1 MFNLHIKIIYIYI
14 LYIIMSSSIV
24 YINQNNELEKI
35 NFVDI
40 VTSSNI
46 TTLPTSNVI
55 FGNST
60 KNANFKFNEITF
72 ENNININKNTTV
84 SGNLTISNDILPSI
98 THNSNIG
105 SITKKFNNIHAE
117 HIYVGANSLWIGEHN
132 KIEIDNSNNLKFRKI
147 NRTKV
152 PLTIYN
158 KLTQTSEN
166 NMKSTDRSATAKLLQ
181 EINSVRSSNINI
193 TNNTLDQVSDDDWIK
208 FLNKNNIT
216 LDGGNTVEN
225 LYNIDDV
232 EDITSDLT
240 GLNNIVINKNLN
252 VYGNINIKDGLIIPN
267 NSNFNSFNG
276 SIYYNDTNH
285 KFYGYYN
292 NTKEWKIL
300 GSDSDSIYLN
310 LNQNLNINGNLTIL
324 GSNNKINVESLNIK
338 SPITLNNNTT
348 LTTTELESISNIDG
362 WSQNGFDNKYWTKYY
377 NFNTTSSVVPN
388 INKLLYNEDN
398 CVLEWNRNVSQLQ
411 FKANLPV
418 PSTST
423 SLIYP
428 RYVSQTSVTK
438 NTILKTEEEIHH
450 MIANGL
456 SPGFP
461 FLTHDFQP
469 NHNFSGNMNNS
480 TNDVLFKADGS
491 IIIDSHINNHNSTYP
506 SLYYKYYVN
515 NSKNVSLFLK
525 TTKKPIKN

>member
-1 MFNLHIKIIYIYI
+1 MN
-14 LYIIMSSSIV
+14 
-24 YINQNNELEKI
+24 
-35 NFVDI
+35 
-40 VTSSNI
+40 
-46 TTLPTSNVI
+46 
-55 FGNST
+55 
-60 KNANFKFNEITF
+60 
-72 ENNININKNTTV
+72 
-84 SGNLTISNDILPSI
+84 
-98 THNSNIG
+98 
-105 SITKKFNNIHAE
+105 
-117 HIYVGANSLWIGEHN
+117 
-132 KIEIDNSNNLKFRKI
+132 
-147 NRTKV
+147 
-152 PLTIYN
+152 
-158 KLTQTSEN
+158 
-166 NMKSTDRSATAKLLQ
+166 
-181 EINSVRSSNINI
+181 
-193 TNNTLDQVSDDDWIK
+193 
-208 FLNKNNIT
+208 
-216 LDGGNTVEN
+216 
-225 LYNIDDV
+225 V

-411 FKANLPV
+411 FKATLPTPA
-418 PSTST
+418 PSTS
-423 SLIYP
+423 LGYP

-438 NTILKTEEEIHH
+438 NTILKTEEETQH
-450 MIANGL
+450 MIVNGL
-456 SPGFP
+456 KTSFS